1 MKIINTILDSIF
13 YLFLLIFAVLVMVVL
28 TCTSIIW
35 LPIAFIKFN
44 NSYDETCADKEKD
57 ES

>member
-1 MKIINTILDSIF
+1 MKIINVILDSIF
-13 YLFLLIFAVLVMVVL
+13 YLFLLILAVVVMVVL

-44 NSYDETCADKEKD
+44 NSYDETCTDKEKD

>member
-1 MKIINTILDSIF
+1 MKIINAILDSVF

-44 NSYDETCADKEKD
+44 NSYDETCTEKD